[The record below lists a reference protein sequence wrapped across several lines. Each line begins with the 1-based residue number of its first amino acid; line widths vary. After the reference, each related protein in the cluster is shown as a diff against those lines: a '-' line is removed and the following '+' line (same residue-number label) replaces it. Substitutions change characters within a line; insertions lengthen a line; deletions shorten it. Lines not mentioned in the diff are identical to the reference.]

1 MTKFE
6 PMRIKGGTVFAK
18 EGTRPQEVFFLLKG
32 CVQCEKQGKFY
43 LEGTIFGETD
53 IILKRNRTDSYV
65 AKGDCYILK
74 LERTIFECILDEF

>member
-1 MTKFE
+1 ME
-6 PMRIKGGTVFAK
+6 
-18 EGTRPQEVFFLLKG
+18 
-32 CVQCEKQGKFY
+32 CEKQSKFY